1 VSTFFQSSE
10 DANQESRWV
19 LVDAKDQPLGRL
31 ASNIASHLR
40 GKLNPKY
47 CPHNND
53 GDTVVVV
60 NAEQVRLTGNKESQK
75 TYFRHSGYVGG
86 IKSETA
92 EELRERK
99 PEELLKKAVKG
110 MIPSNALGRKQLLRL
125 KVYTGAEHPHSAQNP
140 VSL

>member
-1 VSTFFQSSE
+1 MTTFFQSAE
-10 DANQESRWV
+10 DANNSSRWI
-19 LVDAKDQPLGRL
+19 LVDAENQPLGRL
-31 ASNIASHLR
+31 ASNVASHLR

-60 NAEQVRLTGNKESQK
+60 NAGKVKLTGNKESQK
-75 TYFRHSGYVGG
+75 TYYRHSGYVGG

-99 PEELLKKAVKG
+99 PEELVLKAVKG
-110 MIPSNALGRKQLLRL
+110 MIPSNALGRKQLSRL
-125 KVYTGAEHPHSAQNP
+125 KVYVGTEHPHSAQKP
-140 VSL
+140 EAL